1 MKEKS
6 DDFKK
11 VNFISDLEELC
22 ENLYDKL
29 EADSKYVPSDQELTS
44 KKEPATFN

>member
-11 VNFISDLEELC
+11 VNFISDLEKLC
-22 ENLYDKL
+22 ENLQDKL
-29 EADSKYVPSDQELTS
+29 EANSQYVPSIQE
-44 KKEPATFN
+44 